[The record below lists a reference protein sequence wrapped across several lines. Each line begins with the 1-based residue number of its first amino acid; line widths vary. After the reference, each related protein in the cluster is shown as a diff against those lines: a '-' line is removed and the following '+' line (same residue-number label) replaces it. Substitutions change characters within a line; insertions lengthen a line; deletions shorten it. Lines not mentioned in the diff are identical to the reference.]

1 MTSPSNTYPQAP
13 DVSTTDYVPVG
24 LAVCFFKE
32 DGEVH
37 QVNVLEPIPTSGLS
51 TLLAGVPTSY
61 QKVYGLNLGDVLDGE
76 AAQRWAGCPEGVG
89 FCEDFAF
96 RAVSAA
102 RTFQR
107 QPELAKLVPVG
118 AICDSLN
125 HSTERKRVLNL
136 KNVVSAEDNVK
147 QHAHTHK
154 VL

>member
-1 MTSPSNTYPQAP
+1 MTAYPQAP
-13 DVSTTDYVPVG
+13 DVSGADYIPVG
-24 LAVCFFKE
+24 LAVCFVKE
-32 DGEVH
+32 DGDVS
-37 QVNVLEPIPTSGLS
+37 QVNVLEPIPTSGLA

-61 QKVYGLNLGDVLDGE
+61 QKVYGLHLSDVLDGE
-76 AAQRWAGCPEGVG
+76 TAQRWADFPEGAD
-89 FCEDFAF
+89 FCSDFAF

-107 QPELAKLVPVG
+107 QPEMMELVPVG
-118 AICDSLN
+118 AVCDSLN

-136 KNVVSAEDNVK
+136 KNVVRTEDNVK